1 MINQL
6 AGHISR
12 YLTFQGFC
20 SEDDEELVTYGLSS
34 ILSDILQVLVLLIVA
49 IPLGV
54 LFEMAAFAVFYGLLR
69 PNIGGAHA
77 NSHLQ
82 CLVIFTSVAIV
93 AVVAAIHIPLAV
105 IPILAPALTLVGL
118 IIVFIRAP
126 IAHPNVPKSQ
136 ASLRKIR
143 KKARIIVVL
152 EFICITVCSV
162 VLPGN
167 LLSLAVCANFG
178 VTVAVATLLI
188 PIKNERGE
196 NHE

>member
-1 MINQL
+1 MIDRL

-12 YLTFQGFC
+12 YLTFQGYC
-20 SEDDEELVTYGLSS
+20 SADDEEMVTFGMSS

-54 LFEMAAFAVFYGLLR
+54 LPEMAVFAVFYGLLR

-82 CLVIFTSVAIV
+82 CLIIFTSVAII
-93 AVVAAIHIPLAV
+93 AVEAAIHIPLSI
-105 IPILAPALTLVGL
+105 IPFLAPALTLAGL
-118 IIVFIRAP
+118 LIVFVRAP

-143 KKARIIVVL
+143 KKARIIISL
-152 EFICITVCSV
+152 EFVCITICSV

-167 LLSLAVCANFG
+167 LLSLAICANFG
-178 VTVAVATLLI
+178 VTAAVVTLLI
-188 PIKNERGE
+188 PIKNERGD